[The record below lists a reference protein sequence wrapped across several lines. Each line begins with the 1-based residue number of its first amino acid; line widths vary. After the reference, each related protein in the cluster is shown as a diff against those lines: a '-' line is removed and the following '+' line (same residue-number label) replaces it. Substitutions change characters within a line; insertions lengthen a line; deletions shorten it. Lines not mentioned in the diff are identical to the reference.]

1 MKRYCLIAAATAA
14 LVLSVPAQ
22 AAEIVAVDEQ
32 NNLVN
37 FDSATPST
45 FTRTIKITGTTAT
58 LLALDVRDSNMT
70 LYGLGDDFRLY
81 TINQLTGLA
90 SAVGGALA
98 LTGTNFGFDFN
109 TAVDALRIV
118 SNDGSN
124 YVVNPNTGTLTTVA
138 TPVFFVAGD
147 PNNGQTPV
155 VTANGYRHGTGTQF
169 AISTSQDVLVT
180 QGNNTGT
187 LTTVGSLGVPVGPR
201 TSFDIGFDGV
211 GYLADTNN
219 FYTVDLTTG
228 RATFVGN
235 TARSVFGITALQ
247 GAVPEPATWMMMML
261 GMAGVGFS
269 LRRKNKQ
276 TLRVRYS

>member
-1 MKRYCLIAAATAA
+1 MKRSAAFA
-14 LVLSVPAQ
+14 PCHPK
-22 AAEIVAVDEQ
+22 AVIP
-32 NNLVN
+32 L
-37 FDSATPST
+37 P
-45 FTRTIKITGTTAT
+45 
-58 LLALDVRDSNMT
+58 
-70 LYGLGDDFRLY
+70 
-81 TINQLTGLA
+81 
-90 SAVGGALA
+90 
-98 LTGTNFGFDFN
+98 
-109 TAVDALRIV
+109 
-118 SNDGSN
+118 
-124 YVVNPNTGTLTTVA
+124 
-138 TPVFFVAGD
+138 
-147 PNNGQTPV
+147 
-155 VTANGYRHGTGTQF
+155 TQW
-169 AISTSQDVLVT
+169 
-180 QGNNTGT
+180 
-187 LTTVGSLGVPVGPR
+187 GSLGVPIGPR